1 MSIIFE
7 CMILGFVSCLVGI
20 FYNYTLENNHIF
32 GKIGATLNYWADLP
46 DEICRCKILLLKP
59 IDKFKAWIA
68 NPLGACIYCSTTW
81 ITIFIMVLYW
91 SSWNELPKWGNII
104 IGTLAAIGMQHVLL
118 RLWCYTK
125 NHVEEE

>member
-1 MSIIFE
+1 MIILILE
-7 CMILGFVSCLVGI
+7 CMLLGVVAALVGI
-20 FYNYTLENNHIF
+20 FYNYTLQRGSIFCRIGIILDDWSENE
-32 GKIGATLNYWADLP
+32 GG
-46 DEICRCKILLLKP
+46 
-59 IDKFKAWIA
+59 FKGWIA

-91 SSWNELPKWGNII
+91 LSWSNLPKWEDII

-125 NHVEEE
+125 NHVEEK